1 MLQHMKNARVVTHYT
16 LLTLIRH
23 SIIGSDGARFHTA
36 RVPGF
41 REAFQLRYTESPR
54 LENVLILTMKENSH
68 VCTYCEF

>member
-1 MLQHMKNARVVTHYT
+1 VKHARFVTHCT

-23 SIIGSDGARFHTA
+23 RIIEGDGARFHTA

-41 REAFQLRYTESPR
+41 REALQLRYTESPR

-68 VCTYCEF
+68 VCTYPEF